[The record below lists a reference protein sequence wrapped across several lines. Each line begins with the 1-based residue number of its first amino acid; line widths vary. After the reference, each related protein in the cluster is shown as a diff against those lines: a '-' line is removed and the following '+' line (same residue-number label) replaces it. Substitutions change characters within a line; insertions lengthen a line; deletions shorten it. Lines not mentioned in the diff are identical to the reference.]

1 MRIVLFISRV
11 APICNFFFLLV
22 VLLNFIPFLEEQVII
37 SSIVII
43 VYALAVFFF
52 TPLVA
57 IIYIATFLLK
67 KKIFDV
73 VPKWLVIT
81 NFIFL
86 FLQMIYIILFLNG
99 SFYS

>member
-1 MRIVLFISRV
+1 MRVILFLSRIALV
-11 APICNFFFLLV
+11 CNFFFLLV
-22 VLLNFIPFLEEQVII
+22 VLLHFFPFLEEQVIV
-37 SSIVII
+37 STVVII
-43 VYALAVFFF
+43 GYALAVFFF

-57 IIYIATFLLK
+57 TLCLACLLLK

-86 FLQMIYIILFLNG
+86 FLQILYIILFLNG